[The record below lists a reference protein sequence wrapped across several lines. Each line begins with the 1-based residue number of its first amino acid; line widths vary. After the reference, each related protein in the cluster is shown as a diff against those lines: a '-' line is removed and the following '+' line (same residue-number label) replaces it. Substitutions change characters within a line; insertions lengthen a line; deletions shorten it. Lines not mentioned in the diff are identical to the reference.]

1 MLTHDCRNSVDIQP
15 GFGRDRTIS
24 RKFIWL
30 ARNCKC
36 GSRSVFPARC
46 PLCSP
51 RGLPALCHHQ
61 LVEHHF
67 IVRRPA
73 GAFYDKNTNS
83 TSPMELLAALFI
95 RRLIGV
101 FLPYAGLGYQH
112 RSPDTRLSMD
122 PHNAVTS
129 CLRLAGGNGD
139 FCPSSLFNNVD
150 LPTFGRPTKQ

>member
-1 MLTHDCRNSVDIQP
+1 MLTHDCCDSVDIQP
-15 GFGRDRTIS
+15 GFSRIGTIS

-36 GSRSVFPARC
+36 GSSRLFPARC

-51 RGLPALCHHQ
+51 RGLPALCLTQ

-67 IVRRPA
+67 VVRRPA
-73 GAFYDKNTNS
+73 GAFNDKITSS

-95 RRLIGV
+95 RRLWRV
-101 FLPYAGLGYQH
+101 FLPYAGQGYQR
-112 RSPDTRLSMD
+112 RSPDTPFSMD

-129 CLRLAGGNGD
+129 CLRLAGGNEI

-150 LPTFGRPTKQ
+150 LPTFGRPR